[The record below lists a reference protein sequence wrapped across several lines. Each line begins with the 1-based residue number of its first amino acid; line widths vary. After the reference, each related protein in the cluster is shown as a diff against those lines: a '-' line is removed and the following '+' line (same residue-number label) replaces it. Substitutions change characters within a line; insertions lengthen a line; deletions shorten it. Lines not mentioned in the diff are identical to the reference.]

1 MEGFTDFGRSMGL
14 LYDEEPRDGAS
25 RRTLPTAAG
34 WAMAALGLLLLLIGL
49 AAVSVLAATFSNSQR
64 LTAHPTR
71 DTCEIERSL
80 DGSLDDRCAPCE
92 QANMQRQLNDFVR
105 WQTSKV
111 LEVNGGFA
119 VIGPSTRSLV
129 DAPTNQDPM
138 FPDVFQDTWDEIH
151 ARAAATIDPSL
162 LDPYDAAAFEFAYL
176 RPKFHGWYQN
186 QTNLTDVCQKR
197 MEDWMLNN
205 NAIVP
210 ASVMFNTLFPIPAV
224 ATTFG
229 PWILDTTLFNYYVD
243 QLEQAISAIQQ
254 RTTGDW
260 WTAVHNRVLA
270 NGGVLRSAWIT
281 NTLNAVATDL
291 AFSDPLAAPQPIKLY
306 IAKSNYAMTPSEE
319 ARLDDVIER
328 YYAAQTD
335 FFVYALSTAPAY
347 GNPILFNTW
356 AATYGWTACF
366 GYTNGLWYYGTNE
379 SELMSMFLTNKA
391 WTENLVAD
399 LLVKRNQLWPADAW
413 MPWQDTYL
421 HYVYPEGLPNGL
433 GITGW
438 GFNPAQCN
446 VINPVSGMPLFGDTV
461 SRSVARYYNER
472 YKLYNA
478 ANGPTARHLVSM
490 AYGGCAPLAGNAG
503 TSVMTTPLTNDFV
516 SPPVLIQ
523 QGPAY
528 TLNFTM
534 SVVIHEQKHAAQS
547 AMVAGTG
554 CPTCFG
560 NFQTPSSFGV
570 PVTTV
575 SYPFSFSDFNGLA
588 FVEGPAVFAE
598 EQAIENG
605 LLTEWEEFH
614 VRMSFVQIRQMYMI
628 TTVGIR
634 LGYWDLAGALAWMN
648 TYSWF
653 PSQITP
659 AVITQGVLRE
669 MIPSAGWYGIGWWYT
684 RMYNAM
690 AKEACGDAF
699 NQQAYNQLTHALPT
713 GPIPMWRQLLD
724 NYVANNCT
732 SPTTRFGDARRT
744 VVAPSL
750 RGM

>member
-14 LYDEEPRDGAS
+14 LYDEETRDGAPA
-25 RRTLPTAAG
+25 RTRPTAAG
-34 WAMAALGLLLLLIGL
+34 WAMGALGLLLLLMGL
-49 AAVSVLAATFSNSQR
+49 AALGVLAATFSNSQR
-64 LTAHPTR
+64 LTAKPSR

-92 QANMQRQLNDFVR
+92 QANMQQRLNEFVR
-105 WQTSKV
+105 WVASKV

-119 VIGPSTRSLV
+119 VTGPASRSLV
-129 DAPTNQDPM
+129 DAPSNQDPM

-151 ARAAATIDPSL
+151 ARAVATIDPTL
-162 LDPYDAAAFEFAYL
+162 LDPYDAISFEFTYM

-210 ASVMFNTLFPIPAV
+210 ASVMFNTPFPSPPV
-224 ATTFG
+224 NTPFG
-229 PWILDTTLFNYYVD
+229 PWILNTKLFNYYVT
-243 QLEQAISAIQQ
+243 QMEQAISAIQQ
-254 RTTGDW
+254 RTAGDW
-260 WTAVHNRVLA
+260 WTAVHNRVVS

-281 NTLNAVATDL
+281 NTLNAAAVDL
-291 AFSDPLAAPQPIKLY
+291 AIADPAAMPQPIKLF
-306 IAKSNYAMTPSEE
+306 IATSGYAMTPAEE
-319 ARLDDVIER
+319 THLDDVIAR

-335 FFVYALSTAPAY
+335 FFVYALTTAPAF
-347 GNPILFNTW
+347 GNPIPFNNW
-356 AATYGWTACF
+356 ALTYGWTACF
-366 GYTNGLWYYGTNE
+366 GYSNGLWYYGTNE
-379 SELMSMFLTNKA
+379 SELMSMFLYNKA

-399 LLVKRNQLWPADAW
+399 LIVKRDQLWPADAW

-446 VINPVSGMPLFGDTV
+446 NIDPVSGAPLFVKTV
-461 SRSVARYYNER
+461 SRDVARYYNER

-478 ANGPTARHLVSM
+478 VNGPTAQHLVTMS
-490 AYGGCAPLAGNAG
+490 YGGCAPLTGNAG
-503 TSVMTTPLTNDFV
+503 TSVPSTPLTNSFV
-516 SPPVLIQ
+516 SPPVIIQ
-523 QGPAY
+523 QGPLY
-528 TLNFTM
+528 TLNFTF
-534 SVVIHEQKHAAQS
+534 SVVVHEQKHAAQG
-547 AMVAGTG
+547 AMLLGTA
-554 CPTCFG
+554 CPTCYG
-560 NFQTPSSFGV
+560 DAQMISTFGV

-575 SYPFSFSDFNGLA
+575 SFPFSFSDFNGLT

-598 EQAIENG
+598 EQAVENG
-605 LLTEWEEFH
+605 LTTEWEKFH
-614 VRMSFVQIRQMYMI
+614 TQMSSVQSRQMYM
-628 TTVGIR
+628 TMTMGIR
-634 LGYWDLAGALAWMN
+634 LGYWDLAGAFAWMN

-653 PSQITP
+653 PSQLTP
-659 AVITQGVLRE
+659 AFVTQGVLRE
-669 MIPSAGWYGIGWWYT
+669 MIPSAGWYGLGWWYT
-684 RMYNAM
+684 RMYNDM
-690 AKEACGDAF
+690 AKAACGDAF
-699 NQQAYNQLTHALPT
+699 NQQAFNQLTHAIPV
-713 GPIPMWRQLLD
+713 GPISMWRALLD